1 MRSIE
6 FSICSFTAMPT
17 VVVMVVGLT
26 INHMI
31 TNVIFV
37 SVMVVMLVMMVAIEW
52 CNANDLINIT
62 IVYSK
67 QNRKNEEK
75 KN

>member
-1 MRSIE
+1 
-6 FSICSFTAMPT
+6 MPT

-52 CNANDLINIT
+52 CNADDLINIT